1 MPSWE
6 ELKRVIRA
14 VTVVAIVAGTT
25 LLANAI
31 RDDWIGLVAGLSV
44 GLVLG
49 LVFVYVNWP
58 ALDE

>member
-6 ELKRVIRA
+6 ILKQIVRVT
-14 VTVVAIVAGTT
+14 TVLAIVAGAT
-25 LLANAI
+25 LFGTWV
-31 RDDWIGLVAGLSV
+31 RDDWVGAAVGFGA

>member
-1 MPSWE
+1 
-6 ELKRVIRA
+6 
-14 VTVVAIVAGTT
+14 VVAIVAGTT

-44 GLVLG
+44 GGVLG